1 MMLTMLEESQKNYML
16 ALPPRRKE
24 MSVTKNNF
32 EKPKFYNSHRSRQL
46 SKKESDGLINTQKT
60 FIKNINN
67 SEKNILEIGF
77 GTGSSVI
84 DLQKRFKGNYFCIES
99 YTLGIKNIN
108 KYIKENDVDNIH
120 VYQGDAIE
128 IIEEYFDDKSL
139 DEILIFFPDPWP
151 KYKHRKRRILNNF
164 SIRLFFEKLRVGG
177 LIHFATDHINY
188 AYSAKEMISNHT
200 GRSLS
205 FGNRRVRPITNYEK
219 RGKKRKNF
227 IFDIIVRK

>member
-1 MMLTMLEESQKNYML
+1 
-16 ALPPRRKE
+16 

-46 SKKESDGLINTQKT
+46 SKKESIGPIKTQKN

-67 SEKNILEIGF
+67 SEKKILEIGF
-77 GTGSSVI
+77 GTGSSVM
-84 DLQKRFKGNYFCIES
+84 DLQKNYKGNYFCIES
-99 YTLGIKNIN
+99 YTLGINNIN
-108 KYIKENDVDNIH
+108 KYIEENNIDNIY

-128 IIEEYFDDKSL
+128 IIEEYFDDESL

-164 SIRLFFEKLRVGG
+164 SIKLFFEKLKIGG

-188 AYSAKEMISNHT
+188 AYSAKELISNYT
-200 GRSLS
+200 RRSLS
-205 FGNRRVRPITNYEK
+205 FGNRRNRPITNYEK

-227 IFDIIVRK
+227 VFDIIVRK

>member
-1 MMLTMLEESQKNYML
+1 MLV
-16 ALPPRRKE
+16 LPPQRKE

-46 SKKESDGLINTQKT
+46 SKKESIGPIKTQKT

-67 SEKNILEIGF
+67 SEKKILEIGF
-77 GTGSSVI
+77 GTGSSVM
-84 DLQKRFKGNYFCIES
+84 DLQKNFKGNYFCIES
-99 YTLGIKNIN
+99 YTLGINNIN
-108 KYIKENDVDNIH
+108 KYIEENNVDNIY

-128 IIEEYFDDKSL
+128 IIEEYFDDESL

-164 SIRLFFEKLRVGG
+164 SIRLFFEKLKIGG

-188 AYSAKEMISNHT
+188 AYSAKELISNYT
-200 GRSLS
+200 RRSLS
-205 FGNRRVRPITNYEK
+205 FGNRRNRPITNYEK

-227 IFDIIVRK
+227 VFDIIVRK

>member
-1 MMLTMLEESQKNYML
+1 
-16 ALPPRRKE
+16 
-24 MSVTKNNF
+24 MSVTKNNS

-46 SKKESDGLINTQKT
+46 SKKSNEPIKTQKNY
-60 FIKNINN
+60 IKNTTN

-84 DLQKRFKGNYFCIES
+84 DLQKNFKGNYYCIES

-108 KYIKENDVDNIH
+108 KYIEENGIENIH

-164 SIRLFFEKLRVGG
+164 SIRLFFEKLKLGG

-188 AYSAKEMISNHT
+188 AYSAKEIISNYI

-205 FGNRRVRPITNYEK
+205 FGNRRIRPVTN
-219 RGKKRKNF
+219 
-227 IFDIIVRK
+227 

>member
-1 MMLTMLEESQKNYML
+1 
-16 ALPPRRKE
+16 

-46 SKKESDGLINTQKT
+46 SKKESIGPIKTQKT

-67 SEKNILEIGF
+67 SEKKILEIGF
-77 GTGSSVI
+77 GTGSSVM
-84 DLQKRFKGNYFCIES
+84 DLQKNFKGNYFCIES
-99 YTLGIKNIN
+99 YNLGIKNIN
-108 KYIKENDVDNIH
+108 KYIEENNVDNIY

-128 IIEEYFDDKSL
+128 IIEEYFDDESL

-164 SIRLFFEKLRVGG
+164 SIRLFFEKLKIGG

-188 AYSAKEMISNHT
+188 AYSAKELISNYT
-200 GRSLS
+200 RRSLS
-205 FGNRRVRPITNYEK
+205 FGNRRNRPITNYEK

-227 IFDIIVRK
+227 VFDIIVRK

>member
-1 MMLTMLEESQKNYML
+1 
-16 ALPPRRKE
+16 

-46 SKKESDGLINTQKT
+46 SKKESIGPIKTQKN

-67 SEKNILEIGF
+67 SEKKILEIGF
-77 GTGSSVI
+77 GTGSSVM
-84 DLQKRFKGNYFCIES
+84 DLQKSYKGNYFCIES
-99 YTLGIKNIN
+99 YTLGINNIN
-108 KYIKENDVDNIH
+108 KYIEENNIDNIY

-128 IIEEYFDDKSL
+128 IIEEYFDDESL

-164 SIRLFFEKLRVGG
+164 SIRLFFEKLKIGG

-188 AYSAKEMISNHT
+188 AYSAKELISNYT
-200 GRSLS
+200 RRSLS
-205 FGNRRVRPITNYEK
+205 FGNRRNRPITNYEK

-227 IFDIIVRK
+227 VFDIIVRK

>member
-1 MMLTMLEESQKNYML
+1 
-16 ALPPRRKE
+16 
-24 MSVTKNNF
+24 MSVNKNNS

-46 SKKESDGLINTQKT
+46 SKKESNEPINDEKT
-60 FIKNINN
+60 FIKNITN

-77 GTGSSVI
+77 GTGSSVM
-84 DLQKRFKGNYFCIES
+84 DLQKNFKGNYFCIES

-151 KYKHRKRRILNNF
+151 KYKHRKRRILNSF

>member
-1 MMLTMLEESQKNYML
+1 ML
-16 ALPPRRKE
+16 ALPLQRKE

-46 SKKESDGLINTQKT
+46 SKKESIGPIKTQKN

-67 SEKNILEIGF
+67 SEKKILEIGF
-77 GTGSSVI
+77 GTGSSVM
-84 DLQKRFKGNYFCIES
+84 DLQKSYKGNYFCIES
-99 YTLGIKNIN
+99 YTLGINNIN
-108 KYIKENDVDNIH
+108 KYIEENNIDNIY

-128 IIEEYFDDKSL
+128 IIEEYFDDESL

-164 SIRLFFEKLRVGG
+164 SIRLFFEKLKIGG

-188 AYSAKEMISNHT
+188 AYSAKELISNYT
-200 GRSLS
+200 RRSLS
-205 FGNRRVRPITNYEK
+205 FGNRRNRPITNYEK

-227 IFDIIVRK
+227 VFDIIVRK

>member
-1 MMLTMLEESQKNYML
+1 
-16 ALPPRRKE
+16 

-46 SKKESDGLINTQKT
+46 SKKESIGPIETQKT
-60 FIKNINN
+60 FIKNITN
-67 SEKNILEIGF
+67 SEKKILEIGF

-84 DLQKRFKGNYFCIES
+84 DLQKNFKGTYFCIES

-108 KYIKENDVDNIH
+108 KYIEENDVDNIH

-128 IIEEYFDDKSL
+128 IIEEYFEDESL

-164 SIRLFFEKLRVGG
+164 SIRLFFEKLKIGG

-188 AYSAKEMISNHT
+188 AYSAKELISNYT
-200 GRSLS
+200 DRSLS
-205 FGNRRVRPITNYEK
+205 FGNRRSRPITNYEK

-227 IFDIIVRK
+227 VFDIIVRK

>member
-1 MMLTMLEESQKNYML
+1 MMPTMLEESQKSFML

-24 MSVTKNNF
+24 MFVTKNNF

-46 SKKESDGLINTQKT
+46 SKKESIGSIKTQKT
-60 FIKNINN
+60 FIRNINN
-67 SEKNILEIGF
+67 SEKKILEIGF
-77 GTGSSVI
+77 GTGSSVM
-84 DLQKRFKGNYFCIES
+84 DLQKNFKGNYFCIES
-99 YTLGIKNIN
+99 YNLGIKNIN
-108 KYIKENDVDNIH
+108 KYIEENNVDNIY

-128 IIEEYFDDKSL
+128 IIEEYFDDESL

-164 SIRLFFEKLRVGG
+164 SIRLFFEKLKIGG

-188 AYSAKEMISNHT
+188 AYSAKELISNYT
-200 GRSLS
+200 RRSLS
-205 FGNRRVRPITNYEK
+205 FGNRRNRPITNYEK

>member
-1 MMLTMLEESQKNYML
+1 
-16 ALPPRRKE
+16 

-46 SKKESDGLINTQKT
+46 SKKESIGPIKTQKT

-67 SEKNILEIGF
+67 SEKKILEIGF
-77 GTGSSVI
+77 GTGSSVM
-84 DLQKRFKGNYFCIES
+84 DLQKNFKGNYFCIES
-99 YTLGIKNIN
+99 YTLGINNIN
-108 KYIKENDVDNIH
+108 KYIEENNVDNIY

-128 IIEEYFDDKSL
+128 IIEEYFDDESL

-151 KYKHRKRRILNNF
+151 KYKHRKRRILNSF

-188 AYSAKEMISNHT
+188 AYSAKDIISNYT
-200 GRSLS
+200 GRCLS
-205 FGNRRVRPITNYEK
+205 FGNRRIRPITNYER

>member
-1 MMLTMLEESQKNYML
+1 
-16 ALPPRRKE
+16 

-46 SKKESDGLINTQKT
+46 SKKESIGPIKTQKT

-67 SEKNILEIGF
+67 SEKKILEIGF
-77 GTGSSVI
+77 GTGSSVM
-84 DLQKRFKGNYFCIES
+84 DLQKNFKGNYFCIES
-99 YTLGIKNIN
+99 YNLGIKNIN
-108 KYIKENDVDNIH
+108 KYIEENNVDNIY

-128 IIEEYFDDKSL
+128 LIEEYFDDESL

-164 SIRLFFEKLRVGG
+164 SIRLFFEKLKIGG

-188 AYSAKEMISNHT
+188 AYSAKELISNYT
-200 GRSLS
+200 RRSLS
-205 FGNRRVRPITNYEK
+205 FENRRNRPITNYEK

-227 IFDIIVRK
+227 VFDIIVRK

>member
-1 MMLTMLEESQKNYML
+1 
-16 ALPPRRKE
+16 

-46 SKKESDGLINTQKT
+46 SKKESIGPIKTQKN

-67 SEKNILEIGF
+67 SEKKILEIGF
-77 GTGSSVI
+77 GTGSSVM
-84 DLQKRFKGNYFCIES
+84 DLQKSYKGNYFCIES
-99 YTLGIKNIN
+99 YTLGINNIN
-108 KYIKENDVDNIH
+108 KYIEENNIDNIY

-128 IIEEYFDDKSL
+128 IIEEYFDDESL

-164 SIRLFFEKLRVGG
+164 SIRLFFEKLKIGG

-188 AYSAKEMISNHT
+188 AYTAKELISNYT
-200 GRSLS
+200 RRSLS
-205 FGNRRVRPITNYEK
+205 FGNRRNRPITNYEK

-227 IFDIIVRK
+227 VFDIIARK

>member
-1 MMLTMLEESQKNYML
+1 
-16 ALPPRRKE
+16 
-24 MSVTKNNF
+24 MSVTKNNS

-46 SKKESDGLINTQKT
+46 SKKETNEHIKTQKT
-60 FIKNINN
+60 FIKNITN

-77 GTGSSVI
+77 GTGSSVM
-84 DLQKRFKGNYFCIES
+84 DLQKNFKGNYFCIES

-188 AYSAKEMISNHT
+188 AYSAKELISNYT
-200 GRSLS
+200 RRSLS
-205 FGNRRVRPITNYEK
+205 FGNRRNRPITNYEK

-227 IFDIIVRK
+227 VFDIIVRK